1 MVYLI
6 YLFVI
11 LFLVGLDQLSKSIIV
26 QTIKLNDYIVVIKDF
41 FNITYVQNRGAG
53 FSILQGQMTFFYIIT
68 VVALIVL
75 TYLLLKSKDKLSKT
89 AYLLMIG
96 GAIGNFID
104 RLLLGY
110 VVDFLD
116 FYIFGYN
123 YPVFN
128 LADSFLTVGVI
139 LMVISVLL
147 EKKDANT

>member
-68 VVALIVL
+68 VIALIVL
-75 TYLLLKSKDKLSKT
+75 TYLLLKSKDKLSKS

-104 RLLLGY
+104 RIFLGY

-128 LADSFLTVGVI
+128 LADSFLTIGVI
-139 LMVISVLL
+139 LMIISVLL
-147 EKKDANT
+147 EKKDANS

>member
-68 VVALIVL
+68 VIALIVL

-116 FYIFGYN
+116 FYIFAYN

>member
-1 MVYLI
+1 MIIFI

-11 LFLVGLDQLSKSIIV
+11 AFIVGLDQLSKSIIV
-26 QTIKLNDYIVVIKDF
+26 QTLKLNETIVVIKDF
-41 FNITYVQNRGAG
+41 FNITYVQNKGAG

-68 VVALIVL
+68 IIALIL
-75 TYLLLKSKDKLSKT
+75 LSYLLYKSKDKISII
-89 AYLLMIG
+89 AYLFMIG

-116 FYIFGYN
+116 FYIFNYN

-128 LADSFLTVGVI
+128 IADSFLTIGVI
-139 LMVISVLL
+139 LLIISVLK
-147 EKKDANT
+147 EKKDGKA

>member
-68 VVALIVL
+68 VIALIVL